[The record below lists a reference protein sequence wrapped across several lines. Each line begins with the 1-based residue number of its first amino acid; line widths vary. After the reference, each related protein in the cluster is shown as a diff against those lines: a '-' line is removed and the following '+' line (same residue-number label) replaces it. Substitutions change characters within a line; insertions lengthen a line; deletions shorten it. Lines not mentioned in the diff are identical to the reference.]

1 VPQPAALAAAAFSGV
16 IELSDLAYT
25 VETCPAGF
33 FLPERARCKCLHV
46 TATAK
51 NGLKSAVEA
60 ASVFGFITDV
70 NGDSAA
76 AVRHSAKRSAL
87 MRCADTLSALP
98 SRALQVNANGNSRTV
113 LAPIVK
119 PVPLGTSCV
128 EFEVAVFEDSLNAGP
143 LKLKGFKATPS
154 LAAVEERFKT
164 FGACELDATAEGC
177 DGAV

>member
-1 VPQPAALAAAAFSGV
+1 MSAVVTSPQRAGALPVRLRSDAGARPARRARCSALLALRPRAVAAPHAGDAVVAPQRPAPAALPPAWRSAAFATLAAIALAAPQPAALAAAAFSGV

-25 VETCPAGF
+25 VEVCPAGF

-76 AVRHSAKRSAL
+76 AVRHSA
-87 MRCADTLSALP
+87 
-98 SRALQVNANGNSRTV
+98 
-113 LAPIVK
+113 
-119 PVPLGTSCV
+119 
-128 EFEVAVFEDSLNAGP
+128 
-143 LKLKGFKATPS
+143 
-154 LAAVEERFKT
+154 
-164 FGACELDATAEGC
+164 
-177 DGAV
+177 